1 MNGACKLA
9 YEQRTTSY
17 HKVVGILERNQDK
30 QSKAMD
36 SEDILVPP
44 IHKGIKGNNGPLQKN
59 EFIIIGYE

>member
-1 MNGACKLA
+1 
-9 YEQRTTSY
+9 
-17 HKVVGILERNQDK
+17 
-30 QSKAMD
+30 MD